1 MPKASAHSLDF
12 ARASELWDQG
22 NHKRAYKAFLNLV
35 EDGDAGAQLN
45 VGYLYDLGIGVT
57 KDETKALYWYRRAYR
72 QKHPSAAINIG
83 TVYRDR
89 GERARAVEWFLRA
102 AKLGDDSGLFMAAKL
117 FLEDGT
123 QQQRALKYLKT
134 IVQSRTAC
142 QADVEEATRLLA
154 TTTRHRSAKPQKRN

>member
-1 MPKASAHSLDF
+1 
-12 ARASELWDQG
+12 
-22 NHKRAYKAFLNLV
+22 
-35 EDGDAGAQLN
+35 
-45 VGYLYDLGIGVT
+45 
-57 KDETKALYWYRRAYR
+57 
-72 QKHPSAAINIG
+72 
-83 TVYRDR
+83 VYRDR

-154 TTTRHRSAKPQKRN
+154 TATRHRSAKPQKRN